1 MFSVNLG
8 VVKIKRKSPREIENN
23 VYANIGETK
32 ESIMV
37 FLKKAYKATTVKLD
51 NKILGGVKRGPKWC

>member
-1 MFSVNLG
+1 M
-8 VVKIKRKSPREIENN
+8 ENN
-23 VYANIGETK
+23 AYANFGETT